1 MRPSTRI
8 LVALV
13 AAFLVA
19 FWLLRGQSRFLR
31 LEGQAVA
38 ARAMAQEH
46 GLTESEVLAL
56 GELVDG
62 HRDAARWRHAVETFV
77 RQRPAVGHDLAV
89 LAAAG
94 HQELGEGALV
104 DTIGDRGK
112 ALAALSGRPEALAVG
127 RFAAMRDRFAA
138 RTRD

>member
-1 MRPSTRI
+1 MRASTRVLAL
-8 LVALV
+8 LVV
-13 AAFLVA
+13 AFLVA
-19 FWLLRGQSRFLR
+19 FWLLRGQSRFLA
-31 LEGQAVA
+31 LEEQVA
-38 ARAMAQEH
+38 IARMLAQQH

-62 HRDAARWRHAVETFV
+62 HRDGERWRQAVETFV
-77 RQRPAVGHDLAV
+77 RQRPAVGRDLAV

-94 HQELGEGALV
+94 HQQMVEGALL

-112 ALAALSGRPEALAVG
+112 AMAALAGRPEALAVG
-127 RFAAMRDRFAA
+127 RFAAMRDRFAT